1 MGQTTGEKLLS
12 ALSQEVV
19 NTRNH
24 EFGQLG
30 SAFND
35 SGDAITPPAGKVIVA
50 ISFLG
55 TMSLTG
61 LVAENVAGS
70 KSFAITAGQTG
81 EGSGGEVVATANK
94 FPSGATICGRW
105 TSVTCSAQAT
115 GGIIAYF
122 GY

>member
-1 MGQTTGEKLLS
+1 MAKK
-12 ALSQEVV
+12 
-19 NTRNH
+19 NH
-24 EFGQLG
+24 ADLAFGQLG
-30 SAFND
+30 SGFLDGATLNN
-35 SGDAITPPAGKVIVA
+35 SLTPPVGKVIVA

-55 TMSLTG
+55 TMHLTG

-81 EGSGGEVVATANK
+81 EGSGGEVVASTNK

-105 TSVTCSAQAT
+105 TSVTCAAQPS
-115 GGIIAYF
+115 GGIIVYF